1 MGRDAQG
8 RVCAVKALNQ
18 SRDPRISVG
27 SIFLLALLLILPAL
41 AVKRIS
47 ADPKILIVC
56 LAAIWIFTWIAYYLD
71 KKRAESG
78 GWRVPESNLH
88 LLELIG
94 GWPAAFLAQRWLRHK
109 SSKKSYKVI
118 FWLIVVLHQYAA
130 LDSIQNWKFS
140 LAVFSVAKQ

>member
-1 MGRDAQG
+1 MSAILKQSGE
-8 RVCAVKALNQ
+8 VHQ
-18 SRDPRISVG
+18 SRDLRVSVG

-47 ADPKILIVC
+47 ADPKILFGY
-56 LAAIWIFTWIAYYLD
+56 LAAISIFTWTAYWLD
-71 KKRAESG
+71 KKRAQSG

-88 LLELIG
+88 ILELMG

-109 SSKKSYKVI
+109 SSKSSYKVV

-130 LDSIQNWKFS
+130 MDSLQNWKFS
-140 LAVFSVAKQ
+140 SAAISFAQ